1 MSAIAP
7 VLLRY
12 HGGEV
17 YALPTADRHVWSVAG
32 VEVHVALVASH
43 AETGEVT
50 GAETPNTLATAAEHR
65 LRLKREAARRAPA
78 KRASKTKAQSAPRR
92 GR

>member
-32 VEVHVALVASH
+32 VEVHVAMVVATH
-43 AETGEVT
+43 GTGEVM
-50 GAETPNTLATAAEHR
+50 GVETPHRLATAAEHR